1 MARKAVNVELNMTPF
16 IGLFAL
22 LVVNLLLTAVW
33 NQVTAL
39 STNTQNSTAAAESD
53 PPPPDQVTL
62 TVTIL
67 QTAVEMAE
75 NSNGTKVPHAGD
87 NVDADGIERTL
98 ASWREKYPKRRDV
111 VLNTENGVSYK
122 MLITTFDTLTGA
134 GWYDVGVSSQ

>member
-1 MARKAVNVELNMTPF
+1 MGRKAVNVELNMTPF

-53 PPPPDQVTL
+53 PPPKDQVNL

-67 QTAVEMAE
+67 QSSVEMAE
-75 NSNGTKVPHAGD
+75 NSNGVKVPHIGD
-87 NVDADGIERTL
+87 KVDAEGIERTL
-98 ASWREKYPKRRDV
+98 SQWREKYPKRRDV